1 MGFVLEATLFLI
13 AAVIA
18 VPLFRWLGLGSV
30 LGYLGAGIVIGPA
43 VLGLVGDVEHIL
55 HFSEIGVVMLL
66 FIIGLELHPS
76 RLWAMRKSIFG
87 LGGGQIA
94 LTTFFL
100 GGAGYLLGL
109 GAMEAL
115 VIGLILSLSSTAF
128 VLQILAERGEL
139 AKAHGRAGFSVLLMQ
154 DLAVIP
160 LLALTPLMISGGQ
173 TSIEWLSIGLAILT
187 VVAVIVGGHYL
198 LSPFLRIIVRTRSSD
213 LFTAA
218 ALLVVLG
225 IAALMETA
233 GLSMALGAFLAGVL
247 LADSEYRH
255 ALESTIEPFKGLL
268 LGLFFIAV
276 GMGVDLNLLAAE
288 PLAVLGLVAGLV
300 ILKALALGILAVLFG
315 IKRQSAFAFA
325 VYLAQ
330 GGEFAFVLFAV
341 LQGSG
346 GLAGETISLLTLVVT
361 LSMVATPLLVMAFSS
376 LGLMSERAVKPDAD
390 EEPMV
395 PEGRVIIAGFGRFGQ
410 IVARLLRMKNVPFTA
425 LENDPDQ
432 LATVRRFGGDVH
444 YGNAANLDLLRAAGV
459 DKAEIFVIASDEPD
473 QAVATAELLRTHFPK
488 VKIYARARNRQVAHR
503 LLALGVHF
511 VERETY
517 ESSLKT
523 AAAVYRGLGFS
534 STLADRAV
542 AAFRRHDEALM
553 DRQLAFYD
561 DETKL
566 IASAQEAAK
575 ELETLLEEDQAA
587 LEERQSSSKPAVS

>member
-1 MGFVLEATLFLI
+1 MGFIFEATLFLL
-13 AAVIA
+13 AAVVA
-18 VPLFRWLGLGSV
+18 VPLFKWLGLGSV

-43 VLGLVGDVEHIL
+43 VLGLVGEVETIL

-76 RLWAMRKSIFG
+76 RLWALRKWIFG
-87 LGGGQIA
+87 LGGGQIV
-94 LTTFFL
+94 LTTAL
-100 GGAGYLLGL
+100 LAIAGYLLGL
-109 GAMEAL
+109 GVMEAL
-115 VIGLILSLSSTAF
+115 VIGAILSLSSTAF

-139 AKAHGRAGFSVLLMQ
+139 TRPHGRAGFGVLLMQ

-160 LLALTPLMISGGQ
+160 LLALAPLMIAGGE
-173 TSIEWLSIGLAILT
+173 TAVDWLAIGLAIGT

-198 LSPFLRIIVRTRSSD
+198 LSPFLRIIVQTRSGD

-225 IAALMETA
+225 VAGLMYAA

-255 ALESTIEPFKGLL
+255 ALEATIEPFKGLL

-276 GMGVDLNLLAAE
+276 GMGVDLDLMTEQTMTVVGL
-288 PLAVLGLVAGLV
+288 VVGLVA
-300 ILKALALGILAVLFG
+300 LKAVALLALAVPFG
-315 IKRQSAFAFA
+315 LKGTSALAFA
-325 VYLAQ
+325 VYLSQ

-346 GLAGETISLLTLVVT
+346 GLDPCLIGLLTLVVT
-361 LSMVATPLLVMAFSS
+361 LSMATTPLLVMLLSH
-376 LGLMSERAVKPDAD
+376 LGLMSSKAPRPGDD
-390 EEPMV
+390 EPPMV

-410 IVARLLRMKNVPFTA
+410 IVARVLRMKNVPFTA

-432 LATVRRFGGDVH
+432 LASIRRFGGKVY
-444 YGNAANLDLLRAAGV
+444 YGNAANLDVLQAAGAAQ
-459 DKAEIFVIASDEPD
+459 AELFVIASDDPE
-473 QAVATAELLRTHFPK
+473 QGVKIAELLRTHFPR

-542 AAFRRHDEALM
+542 AAFRRHDEALLQ
-553 DRQLAFYD
+553 RQLAFYD

-566 IASAQEAAK
+566 IASAQEAAE
-575 ELETLLEEDQAA
+575 ELGTLLEEDEAA
-587 LEERQSSSKPAVS
+587 IDPRKTSA